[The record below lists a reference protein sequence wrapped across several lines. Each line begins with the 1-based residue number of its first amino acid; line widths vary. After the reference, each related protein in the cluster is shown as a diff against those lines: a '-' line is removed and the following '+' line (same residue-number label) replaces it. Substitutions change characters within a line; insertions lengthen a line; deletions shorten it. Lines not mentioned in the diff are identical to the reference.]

1 MSCMLARRG
10 RSPEPDP
17 LTTSVIMPTKNRPVF
32 LAEAVRALLAQTT
45 LPDELIVV
53 DQSDDD
59 RGRREV
65 TALIAALPAARRPRL
80 IYVIDRS
87 INGAAAARNIG
98 FDRATGD
105 IVIGYDDDVVAE
117 PGTIERLLAHY
128 RNAPDLAGLA
138 PVITNYPAPGRL
150 LRLHRWLFTRG
161 PFHDERQP
169 VYWYWRRYP
178 GPTRIPV
185 RMFTGAMMS
194 FRRTALDG
202 IRHDARYRGASVG
215 EDIDLCWT
223 IGRRGGRLAIV
234 TDARIVHN
242 RAPRPARRHEE
253 AMIAAWGFLY
263 RKHLPKT
270 LGMRLAFAWY
280 VTGVLVSSTVAALS
294 LKTLDPLRSARAGLR
309 ALRTDFASSPFL
321 SAGPIA
327 RWPRPCANLC

>member
-1 MSCMLARRG
+1 MSCMLTRRVP
-10 RSPEPDP
+10 SFEPDR
-17 LTTSVIMPTKNRPVF
+17 LTTSVIIPTKNRPVF

-80 IYVIDRS
+80 IYVLDRS

-128 RNAPDLAGLA
+128 RNAPELAGLA

-202 IRHDARYRGASVG
+202 VRHDARYRGASVG

-223 IGRRGGRLAIV
+223 LGRRGGRLAIA

-242 RAPRPARRHEE
+242 RASCSAARPEE

-270 LGMRLAFAWY
+270 LGIRLAFAWY

-309 ALRTDFASSPFL
+309 ALRTDFAGSPFL
-321 SAGPIA
+321 SAGNHESVRA
-327 RWPRPCANLC
+327 RAAR